1 MEDIIYCG
9 IDYHKNNSV
18 LYAATEKGV
27 EIEKITIKS
36 ALLAQYFGNR
46 RNWKLAIESSCG
58 VNNVTMKLKA
68 LGIDVTIVNSNQ
80 FRGIG
85 ISGKKTDERDA
96 KALCNALRLNAI
108 PGVHLKSL
116 RSRQI
121 KSLMVLRENI
131 VQSRVSATNS
141 IRGLLREYGLPMP
154 VGVKEFFE
162 NVEAELEKL
171 DCDEI
176 KISVKTYLANIRLNK
191 NLEKEMEE
199 RIKLLMQG
207 DDKFKRLQ
215 TVPGIGPLGAT
226 ALIITVDDIK
236 RFKNAREFSSYL
248 GLVPT
253 VTASANMRMMGSITR
268 SGSEMTR
275 RYLIHGARA
284 AMRYAPTPADAT
296 RTWAE
301 QVKERRGM
309 NKAVVAL
316 AHRMA
321 RIAFAILRDGSTYR
335 GRLKG
340 RRNKKEIPEL
350 ATPETGVA
358 VKIAA

>member
-9 IDYHKNNSV
+9 IDYHKKNSV

-27 EIEKITIKS
+27 EIEKVTIKS
-36 ALLAQYFGNR
+36 SLLVQFFGNR
-46 RNWKLAIESSCG
+46 RNWKVAIESSCG
-58 VNNVTMKLKA
+58 VNDVTMKLKA
-68 LGIDVTIVNSNQ
+68 LGVDVTIVNSNQ

-85 ISGKKTDERDA
+85 ISGKKTDDRDA
-96 KALCNALRLNAI
+96 KALFNALRLNAI

-116 RSRQI
+116 RSREI
-121 KSLMVLRENI
+121 KSLMVLRENV
-131 VQSRVSATNS
+131 VQARVSATNS
-141 IRGLLREYGLPMP
+141 VRGLLREYGLPMP

-162 NVEAELEKL
+162 NVEATIEKL
-171 DCDEI
+171 ECFEI
-176 KISVKTYLANIRLNK
+176 KISLQGYLENIRLNK
-191 NLEKEMEE
+191 RLADEMEE
-199 RIKLLMQG
+199 RIKILMAS
-207 DDKFKRLQ
+207 DESFKRLQ
-215 TVPGIGPLGAT
+215 TVPGIGPLSAT

-248 GLVPT
+248 GLVPS

-284 AMRYAPTPADAT
+284 AMKYAPTAADPT

-301 QVKERRGM
+301 KVKERRGM

-321 RIAFAILRDGSTYR
+321 RIAFAILRDGSSYR
-335 GRLKG
+335 GQQKG
-340 RRNKKEIPEL
+340 RRKKMESL
-350 ATPETGVA
+350 DST
-358 VKIAA
+358 KIAA